1 MEKEINIAEI
11 LKNMPKGTKLY
22 DYLYD
27 REVKLDKI
35 STVDG
40 ESVIWCERE
49 EPAKVI
55 THLGYSIFGTL
66 RGHEDGLQ
74 ILLPSKSMQD
84 WTKFAW
90 KKGDV
95 LKCKDC
101 DIEVIFE
108 AFLDCSYT
116 SFRSKHYLDRIDMN
130 NVIYQ
135 EADEYLLTLDFTKE
149 EDEEAQDY
157 INTIE
162 KKLGGKLN
170 METLEIEPNKPK
182 CEYSNGEVLV
192 AINGH
197 KKWIILART
206 NGDVVNGNNINYYA
220 IYRYLYNGVQ
230 ELSVSDSFMELEG
243 KTLRKAKN
251 KEKHIL
257 FNALKK
263 EKYYWSQKTEQL
275 EKLNHAVFKPF
286 LKFLTK
292 DAETDKWEIDFYS
305 HWDDNECAHKFLM
318 GGSVTD
324 NEIGIKAI
332 PYRGNEYL
340 LGK

>member
-95 LKCKDC
+95 LASNDGRKNT
-101 DIEVIFE
+101 IFDG
-108 AFLDCSYT
+108 FTDDTYT
-116 SFRSKHYLDRIDMN
+116 SFKGKHSLEDN
-130 NVIYQ
+130 
-135 EADEYLLTLDFTKE
+135 EYIGNENSLATEDYTLEGENPAKC
-149 EDEEAQDY
+149 Y